1 MAARKEPR
9 WVRISR
15 EPTGNFTAYSTGHG
29 SFNVYMTYRVVYRQE
44 VTGFTRREEER
55 GIDLRTMLLEMK
67 MKDKEYALISMLEG
81 GLEIFN
87 KLVGQW
93 EWKKRKEAERE
104 AEELKKTKLAR
115 KRTKRVKDRQFGR
128 VLEI

>member
-1 MAARKEPR
+1 MAKRKEHR
-9 WVRISR
+9 WVRVSR
-15 EPTGNFTAYSTGHG
+15 EPTGDFIVRSLGRG
-29 SFNVYMTYRVVYRQE
+29 SYTIYTTYRVTYRQD

-55 GIDLRTMLLEMK
+55 GIDLRTMLNEMK
-67 MKDKEYALISMLEG
+67 MEDKEYALVSMLEG

-93 EWKKRKEAERE
+93 GWKRRQEEERE
-104 AEELKKTKLAR
+104 AAAFAEIKLAR
-115 KRTKRVKDRQFGR
+115 KRAKRVKDRQFGR